1 MPLVTRTVI
10 VYIDDELVEVDIDFE
25 EEEVKKNVCRL
36 CEKTELTEDN
46 DIICPECW
54 LTVGPVDPSIEDQI
68 SNTGVITD
76 VRDDDMS
83 YRSFKEMVRQRNQSE
98 ISDISAVSISPE
110 ESWDKVLDKVIG
122 GEVPDCDKCGK
133 SVKNIE
139 YYCEL
144 SKKGDGFKG
153 DVYYFSSV
161 CQECRE
167 ELKDI
172 WNKGADERYALREK
186 ERLEYIN
193 RSYEYVPDLD
203 VSYNERED
211 EKEREYKEWVCENCK
226 VDGTMPYYLELC
238 EDCCRKLHPDHDKKE
253 YSEMLGYMFSQ
264 NGSQCERIDMLNVLN
279 ARFVSDVAN
288 NAFET
293 SGSTMLAIAKLI
305 QKAPIMK

>member
-10 VYIDDELVEVDIDFE
+10 VYIDDELVEIEIEVE
-25 EEEVKKNVCRL
+25 EDVNKNICRL
-36 CEKTELTEDN
+36 CEKVELAEDN

-54 LTVGPVDPSIEDQI
+54 LTVEPVDPCEHKNENEEDD
-68 SNTGVITD
+68 T
-76 VRDDDMS
+76 MS

-98 ISDISAVSISPE
+98 ISDISVVSISPE
-110 ESWDKVLDKVIG
+110 ESWDKVLDKVVG

-144 SKKGDGFKG
+144 SKKGNGFKG
-153 DVYYFSSV
+153 DVYAFSSV

-172 WNKGADERYALREK
+172 WNKGADERYAVREK

-193 RSYEYVPDLD
+193 RSYEYNPDLD
-203 VSYNERED
+203 VSYN
-211 EKEREYKEWVCENCK
+211 EREYKEWVCENCK
-226 VDGTMPYYLELC
+226 VDGTAPYYLELC
-238 EDCCRKLHPDHDKKE
+238 ADCCRKLHPDHDKKD

-264 NGSQCERIDMLNVLN
+264 NGSQCERIEMMHELN

-288 NAFET
+288 NVFE
-293 SGSTMLAIAKLI
+293 SSEAMMRAIAKLI